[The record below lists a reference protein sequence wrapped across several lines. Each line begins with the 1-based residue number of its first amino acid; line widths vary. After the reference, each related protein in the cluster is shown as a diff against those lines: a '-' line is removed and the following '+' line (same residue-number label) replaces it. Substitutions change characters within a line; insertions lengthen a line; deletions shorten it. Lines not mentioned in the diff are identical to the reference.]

1 MRLGRI
7 LVGVLSVV
15 GSGCGV
21 EGDPAALPAGEL
33 RQAAKT
39 QNDPGALVK
48 VTMASQVGV
57 VLDDLPA
64 SQRSRVAAQ
73 LLAKPSTFWT
83 ARAQR
88 QVEHTNYRLIY
99 RGFFYGPATGAGG
112 SRRMMP
118 ITRPELWNLAL
129 DPAGARRV
137 SFQGHDVVSVPFNLT
152 TTVLTDAASPGAA
165 EPNLQN
171 AGGTWDE
178 PYSLPLDPE
187 FLFQRTG
194 YACVD
199 EDGYPL
205 GTADSENVRNLFD
218 HTCGVEQVGR
228 EICHHTLPYPTE
240 SCVDAMSRATGRV
253 DTALH
258 FERLAWNAT
267 TASAFRTGTPIR
279 ATADL
284 TPRLDGLQENRII
297 YRYIPADSCSI
308 QERCVGGSGWRRL
321 LQFTASIQNKGA
333 KPLVLG
339 STAATSLLRLNND
352 FEFSACH
359 GHFHFS
365 HYGQFDFGSF
375 PGDKR
380 AFCVESTARWFNN
393 EQVPLVHPFS
403 CDNQGVETGWG
414 DDYIAGVECQWVDI
428 TSVPAPKKGSTTTL
442 PLSFQFNPDRF
453 LCEGTPVTDAS
464 GTQLFEPTSF
474 VTEAGAP
481 VNRPMCTFATGTLD
495 NNLAS
500 TPVSIPDKGGF
511 VTAPCARN
519 QSSALR
525 DCGFQEAAVRT
536 CTPGTPVTLHCTSSA
551 SAAPQVMR
559 VCEASALLGGTA
571 CVYRDALASADVT
584 STANTVSFTC
594 PVARDATE
602 PGGRYALYTGATVD
616 GDATAPVT
624 CN

>member
-1 MRLGRI
+1 MPVGRI
-7 LVGVLSVV
+7 LIGVLS
-15 GSGCGV
+15 GALLWSCGV
-21 EGDPAALPAGEL
+21 EPEPGSPTAEL
-33 RQAAKT
+33 KQAAKT

-48 VTMASQVGV
+48 VTMSSQVGV

-64 SQRSRVAAQ
+64 SQRARVAAQ
-73 LLAKPSTFWT
+73 LLSKPASFWT

-99 RGFFYGPATGAGG
+99 RGFFYGPATNAGG

-118 ITRPELWNLAL
+118 ITKPELWNLAL
-129 DPAGARRV
+129 ASAQRTT
-137 SFQGHDVVSVPFNLT
+137 FQGHDVVRVPFTLT
-152 TTVLTDAASPGAA
+152 TTVLTDAASPGSA

-194 YACVD
+194 YACID

-205 GTADSENVRNLFD
+205 GTADSENARNLFD

-240 SCVDAMSRATGRV
+240 SCTDALTRTSGRV

-258 FERLAWNAT
+258 FERLAWNAN
-267 TASAFRTGTPIR
+267 TAAAVRTGTPIR
-279 ATADL
+279 TTADL

-297 YRYIPADSCSI
+297 YKYIPSDSCSI
-308 QERCVGGSGWRRL
+308 QEHCVGGSGWRRL
-321 LQFTASIQNKGA
+321 LQFTASVQNKGG
-333 KPLVLG
+333 KPLVVG
-339 STAATSLLRLNND
+339 STDATSPLRLNND

-365 HYGQFDFGSF
+365 HYGQFNFGSF

-380 AFCVESTARWFNN
+380 AFCVESTSRWFNN
-393 EQVPLVHPFS
+393 EQVPLVHPYS
-403 CDNQGVETGWG
+403 CNNQGVETGWG

-428 TSVPAPKKGSTTTL
+428 TGVPAPRKGNTTTL

-453 LCEGTPVTDAS
+453 LCEGTPVTNSA
-464 GTQLFEPTSF
+464 GTPLFEPTAF
-474 VTEAGAP
+474 VTETGAP
-481 VNRPMCTFATGTLD
+481 VNRPMCSFEPGTLD

-500 TPVSIPDKGGF
+500 TNVTIPDKGGF
-511 VTAPCARN
+511 VTGPCARN

-536 CTPGTPVTLHCTSSA
+536 CTPGAAVTLHCSA
-551 SAAPQVMR
+551 PSTVPAQVMR
-559 VCEASALLGGTA
+559 VCEASAVLGGTA
-571 CVYRDALASADVT
+571 CVYREALASADV
-584 STANTVSFTC
+584 SATANTVTFTC
-594 PVARDATE
+594 PAARDATE
-602 PGGRYALYTGATVD
+602 PGGRYALYTGAAVD
-616 GDATAPVT
+616 GDASAQVT

>member
-1 MRLGRI
+1 MQWWRGAA
-7 LVGVLSVV
+7 LVFSSVLA
-15 GSGCGV
+15 GCGV
-21 EGDPAALPAGEL
+21 TQDEFEAGQL

-48 VTMASQVGV
+48 VNISSQVGV
-57 VLDDLPA
+57 VLDELPA
-64 SQRSRVAAQ
+64 AQRDRLAAQ
-73 LLAKPSTFWT
+73 LLSKPSSYWT

-88 QVEHTNYRLIY
+88 QLEHTNYRLIY
-99 RGFFYGPATGAGG
+99 RGFFYGPATNAGG

-118 ITRPELWNLAL
+118 ITRPELWNITFTGSPVRTTL
-129 DPAGARRV
+129 
-137 SFQGHDVVSVPFNLT
+137 QGHDVVSVPFTMN
-152 TTVLTDAASPGAA
+152 TTVLTDAASPGSA

-187 FLFQRTG
+187 GVFQRTG

-205 GTADSENVRNLFD
+205 GTADSENSRNLFD
-218 HTCGVEQVGR
+218 HTCGVETVGR

-240 SCVDAMSRATGRV
+240 SCVDALTRATGRI

-267 TASAFRTGTPIR
+267 TASAVRTGTPIR
-279 ATADL
+279 DTADL
-284 TPRLDGLQENRII
+284 VPRLDGLQENRII
-297 YRYIPADSCSI
+297 YRYIEPGSCAI
-308 QERCVGGSGWRRL
+308 EERCVGGSGWRRL

-333 KPLVLG
+333 KAMAVG
-339 STAATSLLRLNND
+339 STDATSPLRLNND

-365 HYGQFDFGSF
+365 HYGAFQFGTF

-393 EQVPLVHPFS
+393 EAVPLVHPFS
-403 CDNQGVETGWG
+403 CENQGVATGWG

-428 TSVPAPKKGSTTTL
+428 TDVPAPKRGTTTTL

-453 LCEGTPVTDAS
+453 LCEGTPVLDAS
-464 GTQLFEPTSF
+464 GNQLFEPTTF
-474 VTEAGAP
+474 VTETGAP
-481 VNRPMCTFATGTLD
+481 VNRPMCTFASGALD

-500 TPVSIPDKGGF
+500 TPVTVPVSGGF
-511 VTAPCARN
+511 VTAACTRG
-519 QSSALR
+519 QSGGKR
-525 DCGFQEAAVRT
+525 DCGFQETSVRT
-536 CTPGTPVTLHCTSSA
+536 CVPGARVTLSCTSPA
-551 SAAPQVMR
+551 TAKPQVLR
-559 VCEASALLGGTA
+559 VCEASARLGGTA
-571 CVYRDALASADVT
+571 CVFRESLANADVT
-584 STANTVSFTC
+584 SAPGSVSFTC
-594 PVARDATE
+594 PTARDATE
-602 PGGRYALYTGATVD
+602 PGGRYALYTGAQLD
-616 GDATAPVT
+616 GDAAATVT